1 MSLVFLLAV
10 TCALLMGYSVA
21 QGSTCAVTAGKA
33 LLFENQP
40 QLFIGFAVAAGAA
53 GLVCLPLAWAF
64 GARVHLAGGVPLS
77 AAVFVGAVL
86 AGCGALVN
94 DACLFGSLTRISQ
107 GELRFA
113 LLPVGLAAGFLGAER
128 LGIDRMAKSFV
139 NPLATPSALSL
150 AVVAGFAVLLIVG
163 YVGLRRL
170 EPSPATGGWPLRR
183 AMLVLG
189 FSGALLLMVQPEP
202 TYADAVRHV
211 VIHTHPSMMG
221 VALGF
226 IVAAAMIAGAVAAG
240 LRSHRFHAR
249 VPTAKGVARSVLGG
263 AAMALGATLVP
274 GGNDSLLLWSA
285 PSATLSGLVAYAV
298 MSATIV
304 GVMLVGRALRPAA
317 SRRPVSPG

>member
-1 MSLVFLLAV
+1 VSPNFLLAV
-10 TCALLMGYSVA
+10 SCALLMGYSVA

-33 LLFENQP
+33 LLFQKQP

-64 GARVHLAGGVPLS
+64 GSRVHLAGGVPLG
-77 AAVFVGAVL
+77 AAVFGGAVV
-86 AGCGALVN
+86 AGIGALIN

-113 LLPVGLAAGFLGAER
+113 LLPFGLAAGFFGADR
-128 LGIDRMAKSFV
+128 LGIGRTTRMFV
-139 NPLATPSALSL
+139 NPLAAPSVLSL
-150 AVVAGFAVLLIVG
+150 AVVVGFAVLLIFG

-170 EPSPATGGWPLRR
+170 EPSPAPGGWPLRR

-202 TYADAVRHV
+202 TYADAVRRV
-211 VIHTHPSMMG
+211 VIHTRPSMMG

-226 IVAAAMIAGAVAAG
+226 IVAAAMIAGAIAAG
-240 LRSHRFHAR
+240 LRSHRFRVH
-249 VPTAKGVARSVLGG
+249 VPTVRGLVRSVLGG
-263 AAMALGATLVP
+263 AAMAFGATLVP

-285 PSATLSGLVAYAV
+285 PAATLSGLVAYAV

-304 GVMLVGRALRPAA
+304 GAMLVGRALRSAA
-317 SRRPVSPG
+317 SRRPLSER